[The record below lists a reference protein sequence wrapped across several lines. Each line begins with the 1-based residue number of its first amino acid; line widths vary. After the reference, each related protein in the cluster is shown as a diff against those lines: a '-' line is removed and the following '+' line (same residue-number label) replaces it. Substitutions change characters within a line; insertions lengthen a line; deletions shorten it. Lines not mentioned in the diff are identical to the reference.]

1 MRLTS
6 LALQFRCFVYP
17 QFAAEMGN
25 GKWEMGNG
33 KWEMGNGYRPSYLDN
48 RISYY
53 LKIPLHFFAKSSWLI
68 NL

>member
-33 KWEMGNGYRPSYLDN
+33 KWEMVIDH
-48 RISYY
+48 RIW
-53 LKIPLHFFAKSSWLI
+53 IITCLI
-68 NL
+68 I

>member
-33 KWEMGNGYRPSYLDN
+33 YRPSYLDHHV
-48 RISYY
+48 SYY

-68 NL
+68 NS

>member
-17 QFAAEMGN
+17 QFAA
-25 GKWEMGNG
+25 
-33 KWEMGNGYRPSYLDN
+33 EMGNGYRPSYLDN

-68 NL
+68 NS

>member
-33 KWEMGNGYRPSYLDN
+33 KWEMGNGKWEMVIDH
-48 RISYY
+48 RIW
-53 LKIPLHFFAKSSWLI
+53 IITCLI
-68 NL
+68 I